1 MNHVLAPA
9 GAVAGPLAQ
18 RLRCGRTGLPP
29 LAWLG
34 LQVAALWPH
43 GHWMAQRLTD
53 GSDDPLGLAALAVL
67 ALAVWRGAPQWLAAP
82 RPGWLAAAAGL
93 TAAATVGLW
102 WLPPLACALL
112 GALALAAAVA
122 AWLPPGAARAPLAG
136 LALLALPW
144 IASLQYYAGFPL
156 RVLTAQLSTWALR
169 AAGLAAERS
178 GASMS
183 VNGQLVLVDAPCSG
197 VQMAWMA
204 YFCACA
210 VAALLATRDGSFLRR
225 LPLVGLLV
233 LGGNVLRNTVLVALE
248 ARPAGLDETL
258 HTGIGLAVLALV
270 CGAVIALMQAAARS
284 AAAEP
289 ESFSTVPE
297 QRAQRRPIEA
307 QSGRWP
313 WPQVLGAWLLGCA
326 LLPLARA
333 ADAPQA
339 PSTSTPH
346 EWPQERDGRLLRPL
360 ASHPVEERFAAH
372 FPGRIGRFT
381 DGRHVVV
388 LRQVQRP
395 TRMLHPAADCYRALG
410 YRIERARLEHDA
422 QARLWRCFVAR
433 RGGERLRVCERI
445 EAGDGAAFADASS
458 WFWAASLGRSRGPW
472 QAITQVESL

>member
-1 MNHVLAPA
+1 MNLVLAPA

-18 RLRCGRTGLPP
+18 RLRCGRSGLPP

-67 ALAVWRGAPQWLAAP
+67 TLAVWRGAPQWLVAP

-93 TAAATVGLW
+93 TAAASVGLW
-102 WLPPLACALL
+102 WLPPLVCALL

-122 AWLPPGAARAPLAG
+122 AWLPAGAARAPLAG

-156 RVLTAQLSTWALR
+156 RVLTAQFSTWALR

-210 VAALLATRDGSFLRR
+210 VAALLDTRDGAFLRR

-258 HTGIGLAVLALV
+258 HAGIGLAVLAAV
-270 CGAVIALMQAAARS
+270 CGAVIALMRGTATRHTHAAAH
-284 AAAEP
+284 
-289 ESFSTVPE
+289 
-297 QRAQRRPIEA
+297 RPRPRPA
-307 QSGRWP
+307 GAGWP
-313 WPQVLGAWLLGCA
+313 WRQVLGAWLLACA

-333 ADAPQA
+333 ADAPA
-339 PSTSTPH
+339 SAATATPH
-346 EWPQERDGRLLRPL
+346 EWPQQRDGRLLRPL

-372 FPGRIGRFT
+372 FPGRIGRFS